1 MQIEGL
7 EIDKARRF
15 EKRQLVMLHIIL
27 GQNKSEVL
35 RSCGKKNQFT
45 RINDGIFMR
54 KIIDVVRILI
64 LISKRY

>member
-35 RSCGKKNQFT
+35 RSCGKKKS
-45 RINDGIFMR
+45 I
-54 KIIDVVRILI
+54 
-64 LISKRY
+64 Y